1 MRKTRTAIG
10 LGAVTAIAGGSLL
23 MGAGAANAASDP
35 DFRKVSAPQ
44 TVTAGQMF
52 RLKCQMKRNVDWS
65 GAQASLLG
73 KRVAV
78 NAKRPVS
85 ASGNCGMRVVLT
97 VVGTQKIR
105 VVVTQNLGAVESKW
119 LRIKVLPA

>member
-1 MRKTRTAIG
+1 MNKTRTAVG

-35 DFRKVSAPQ
+35 DFKKVSAPQ
-44 TVTAGQMF
+44 SVTAGQMF
-52 RLKCQMKRNVDWS
+52 RIKCQLKRNVDWG
-65 GAQASLLG
+65 GAEASLLG

-78 NAKRPVS
+78 NAQRPVS
-85 ASGNCGMRVVLT
+85 ASGDCTMRVVLT

-105 VVVTQNLGAVESKW
+105 VVVAQNRGAVESKW
-119 LRIKVLPA
+119 LKIKVNPA